1 MEQMKIEEFERLDL
15 RIGRIKDAA
24 RIEGSKKLIK
34 LEVDIGSGD
43 EHEHG
48 RNRQLVAGIADEY
61 KPEELIGKLVP
72 VLVNLE
78 PKKLMGVESQGMLLA
93 VSVDGK
99 PVLLHPDKDV
109 PPGSRVC

>member
-1 MEQMKIEEFERLDL
+1 MRMEQIRIEEFERLDL

-34 LEVDIGSGD
+34 LEVDIGD
-43 EHEHG
+43 EHG

>member
-1 MEQMKIEEFERLDL
+1 MRMEQIKIEEFERLDL

-34 LEVDIGSGD
+34 LEVDIGD
-43 EHEHG
+43 EHG

>member
-1 MEQMKIEEFERLDL
+1 MEQIRIEEFERLDL

-34 LEVDIGSGD
+34 LEVDIGD
-43 EHEHG
+43 EHG

>member
-1 MEQMKIEEFERLDL
+1 MRGGAIKIEEFERLDL

-24 RIEGSKKLIK
+24 RIEGSRKLIK
-34 LEVDIGSGD
+34 LEVDIGD
-43 EHEHG
+43 ESG

-78 PKKLMGVESQGMLLA
+78 PKKLMGIESQGMLLA

>member
-1 MEQMKIEEFERLDL
+1 MKIEEFERLDL

-34 LEVDIGSGD
+34 LEVDIGSGH
-43 EHEHG
+43 EHE

-109 PPGSRVC
+109 PPGSKVC

>member
-1 MEQMKIEEFERLDL
+1 LDL

-24 RIEGSKKLIK
+24 RIEGSKELIE
-34 LEVDIGSGD
+34 LEVDIGD
-43 EHEHG
+43 EHG
-48 RNRQLVAGIADEY
+48 RNRRLIAGIADEY

-72 VLVNLE
+72 VLVNPE

-109 PPGSRVC
+109 SPGSRVC

>member
-1 MEQMKIEEFERLDL
+1 MRMEQIKIEEFERLDL

-34 LEVDIGSGD
+34 LEVDIGD
-43 EHEHG
+43 EYG

>member
-1 MEQMKIEEFERLDL
+1 MEQIKIEEFERLDL

-34 LEVDIGSGD
+34 LEVDIGD
-43 EHEHG
+43 EHG

>member
-1 MEQMKIEEFERLDL
+1 MKIEEFERLDL

-43 EHEHG
+43 EHE

-109 PPGSRVC
+109 PPGSKVC

>member
-1 MEQMKIEEFERLDL
+1 M
-15 RIGRIKDAA
+15 
-24 RIEGSKKLIK
+24 
-34 LEVDIGSGD
+34 
-43 EHEHG
+43 
-48 RNRQLVAGIADEY
+48 
-61 KPEELIGKLVP
+61 P

-99 PVLLHPDKDV
+99 PVLLDPDKDV

>member
-1 MEQMKIEEFERLDL
+1 MRMEQIRIEEFERLDL

-34 LEVDIGSGD
+34 LEVDIGD
-43 EHEHG
+43 EHG

-61 KPEELIGKLVP
+61 KPKELIGKLVP

>member
-1 MEQMKIEEFERLDL
+1 MMEQIKIEEFERLDL

-34 LEVDIGSGD
+34 LKVDIGD
-43 EHEHG
+43 EYG
-48 RNRQLVAGIADEY
+48 RSRQLVAGIADEY
-61 KPEELIGKLVP
+61 KPEDLIGKLVP

-78 PKKLMGVESQGMLLA
+78 PKKFMGVESQGMLLA

-99 PVLLHPDKDV
+99 PVLLHPDKNV

>member
-43 EHEHG
+43 EHE

-109 PPGSRVC
+109 PPGSKVC

>member
-1 MEQMKIEEFERLDL
+1 MMEQIKIEEFERLDL

-34 LEVDIGSGD
+34 LKVDIGD
-43 EHEHG
+43 EHG

-61 KPEELIGKLVP
+61 KPEDLIGKLVP

-78 PKKLMGVESQGMLLA
+78 PKKFMGVESQGMLLA

>member
-1 MEQMKIEEFERLDL
+1 MKIEEFERLDL

-34 LEVDIGSGD
+34 LEVDIGD

>member
-1 MEQMKIEEFERLDL
+1 MRGGAIKIEEFERLDL

-24 RIEGSKKLIK
+24 RIEGSRKLIK
-34 LEVDIGSGD
+34 LEVDIGD
-43 EHEHG
+43 ESG

-61 KPEELIGKLVP
+61 KPKELIGKLVP

>member
-1 MEQMKIEEFERLDL
+1 MKIEEFERLDL

-34 LEVDIGSGD
+34 LEVDIGD
-43 EHEHG
+43 EHGH
-48 RNRQLVAGIADEY
+48 NRQLVAGIADEY

-109 PPGSRVC
+109 PPGSKVC

>member
-1 MEQMKIEEFERLDL
+1 MEQIRIEEFERLDL

-43 EHEHG
+43 EHE

-109 PPGSRVC
+109 PPGSKVC